1 MVGRGPAESQSY
13 NLYEMIMCR
22 DIISSAFE
30 VITWSPT
37 NFSLSLLYVAQTSV
51 CDSGPTRSQTE
62 VCATRLDKLKFVG
75 LWRPIMDINQ
85 LEVVVAVAREKSF
98 SRAAETLHRTQ
109 PAVSQAIRRLEA
121 ELGEPLFDR
130 SSKDGTLTAAGV
142 VLFEF
147 AQQMLNL
154 RHHAHTALKEL
165 KDLHRGKLTL
175 SANEYT
181 VMYLL
186 PLVPLFRARHP
197 HIKIEVKR
205 SLASR
210 IASEILGRETEL
222 GIVSFKPNDPTVAAM
237 PVLMDELALIVAPE
251 HPLAAKATVSVR
263 ELGAESFIAH
273 NVPSPYRER
282 VIRTFEKYKTPL
294 NISME
299 LPTLEAIK
307 RFVERGMGVALVPR
321 LTAQAEIARGQL
333 AALTVREMKLERRL
347 HLIYRKG
354 ATLSHAARAFLRVAK
369 ELQKAGA

>member
-1 MVGRGPAESQSY
+1 
-13 NLYEMIMCR
+13 
-22 DIISSAFE
+22 
-30 VITWSPT
+30 
-37 NFSLSLLYVAQTSV
+37 
-51 CDSGPTRSQTE
+51 
-62 VCATRLDKLKFVG
+62 
-75 LWRPIMDINQ
+75 MDINQ
-85 LEVVVAVAREKSF
+85 LEVVVAVAQEKSF

-109 PAVSQAIRRLEA
+109 PAVSQAIRRLET

-130 SSKDGTLTAAGV
+130 SSKDGTLTAAGR
-142 VLFEF
+142 VLFDF

-186 PLVPLFRARHP
+186 PLIPRFRARHP

-210 IASEILGRETEL
+210 IASEVLGRETEI
-222 GIVSFKPNDPTVAAM
+222 GIVSFKPNDPTVAAA
-237 PVLMDELALIVAPE
+237 PILMDELALIVPPD
-251 HPLAAKATVSVR
+251 HPLAEKTVVSVR

-307 RFVERGMGVALVPR
+307 RFVEQGMGVALVPR
-321 LTAQAEIARGQL
+321 LTAQIEIARGQL

-347 HLIYRKG
+347 HLVYRKG

-369 ELQKAGA
+369 EMQKGGQA